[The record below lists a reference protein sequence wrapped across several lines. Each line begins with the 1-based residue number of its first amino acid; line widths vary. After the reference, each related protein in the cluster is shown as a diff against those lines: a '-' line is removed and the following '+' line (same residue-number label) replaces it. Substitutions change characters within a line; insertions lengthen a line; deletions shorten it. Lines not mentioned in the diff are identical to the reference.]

1 MDPEGERLDGFES
14 ATKLMESDKGRYN
27 LQDVEAL
34 KTFFEIQ
41 AGQLRLLRYSWNEDD
56 KSIPGGW
63 RSRYTGSKMFILSPS
78 GQQFPSRLAILQTLL
93 QDLGING
100 GGLKRTVFHHL
111 RQKYL
116 QMLLLIGLPS
126 SSRSLPPLGGSC
138 TSGIL
143 QLITG
148 STFT

>member
-1 MDPEGERLDGFES
+1 MQLLLKWRLVRIPTIVRGKEV
-14 ATKLMESDKGRYN
+14 LH
-27 LQDVEAL
+27 LQGMPLDLYLCLHPHHLVD
-34 KTFFEIQ
+34 
-41 AGQLRLLRYSWNEDD
+41 LLSMPLD
-56 KSIPGGW
+56 
-63 RSRYTGSKMFILSPS
+63 
-78 GQQFPSRLAILQTLL
+78 LQTLL

-126 SSRSLPPLGGSC
+126 SSRTLPPWGGSC

>member
-1 MDPEGERLDGFES
+1 MQLLLKWRLVRPPTIVRGKEV
-14 ATKLMESDKGRYN
+14 LH
-27 LQDVEAL
+27 
-34 KTFFEIQ
+34 
-41 AGQLRLLRYSWNEDD
+41 LRLHPHHLVDL
-56 KSIPGGW
+56 
-63 RSRYTGSKMFILSPS
+63 LSLP
-78 GQQFPSRLAILQTLL
+78 LELQTLL

-100 GGLKRTVFHHL
+100 GGFERTVFHHL

-126 SSRSLPPLGGSC
+126 SSRTLPPWGGSC